1 MIVGRKARATRQ
13 LARRARRRV
22 RGAATVGDAERTRQR
37 EVVEAFLAAAR
48 GGDFAAL
55 LAVLDPDVVV
65 RADRAAVLAGASRE
79 VRGAAAVAKQFWA
92 CPGST
97 ERAGERSRGSRRGE
111 TWTAAPRP
119 RSHGQARQDR
129 RDRCGRRPRAPAPA
143 RPGGL
148 GRLTSQ
154 PTLRLGS
161 ASRVPGRSG
170 TARSALARMSAPF
183 CAALSCRH
191 ASRLSAS
198 RLRSG
203 MVRGRPARECRLAG
217 RNEEFPVTCGISHR
231 GTAQPLYRTLSIVSP
246 VVPMMI
252 WTGSARFLST
262 ATKRTRHCVVCA
274 NVPSVGS
281 AACTLIR
288 MCILVRPV

>member
-119 RSHGQARQDR
+119 RSHGQAREDR

-154 PTLRLGS
+154 PPAARVSFGREGPISSCAVGLGPGVGPLLRRSFPPPCES
-161 ASRVPGRSG
+161 A
-170 TARSALARMSAPF
+170 
-183 CAALSCRH
+183 
-191 ASRLSAS
+191 
-198 RLRSG
+198 
-203 MVRGRPARECRLAG
+203 VRIAVAIGHGAREARPGASACR
-217 RNEEFPVTCGISHR
+217 P
-231 GTAQPLYRTLSIVSP
+231 Q
-246 VVPMMI
+246 
-252 WTGSARFLST
+252 
-262 ATKRTRHCVVCA
+262 
-274 NVPSVGS
+274 
-281 AACTLIR
+281 
-288 MCILVRPV
+288 